1 MIALTKIGTKGVIF
15 RCADG
20 AYRRCYPVLAA
31 CGADYEEQCTITG
44 IKHGRHCAKCL
55 VPPDERYNLMGVWR
69 ERSRDSTLSQ
79 FKLDKK
85 RKEEKGSSKEKAK
98 KKDPMALAPMWNFAW
113 KHPNVNIHHCLAIDL
128 LHVFFSNGLVEYV
141 LKWAV
146 NLLVPETSS
155 TANKDKTAVQ
165 DLIDKRLQVCPS
177 TPGFDKWTKSLFH
190 LTQQTGNEWKSVSK
204 VLVPVI
210 GPLLSQVNRPA
221 MLFVRAFMDF
231 LTVTQYRSHDDETLG
246 YLENYLEIMDV
257 CQEALAKARD
267 NLKDP
272 RMNFPK
278 WHVLTHVIE
287 SIKSFGTV
295 DGTDT
300 STSEKLH
307 TVWFKKWSHNT
318 NFRGTWLD
326 QLTRHLTIACK
337 VQVQGDI
344 MTYKGILKARN
355 NPTREDEIT
364 PFTTG
369 ITDAVRQIDDLELPE
384 FEIIDLRLKR
394 MFSRSLLHAQSVADW
409 AGVPTFLEALAPF
422 VRQCRHDR
430 NNEPGGAVAG
440 EDQKD
445 SSVDWARTLK
455 ISVHSG
461 IKYWVPDLNSSDP
474 EGQIRQIARCR
485 WNWQNMN
492 EGWRRDYVWAQEHQF
507 TPSDRRRAEE
517 GLKGRLPVQL
527 LLVFTVH
534 DTDLAS
540 GEMTNSRKKPEYP
553 KYCGALVREFR
564 PVNGINYNETHGL
577 AEFKAKEDTPNR
589 KLGSDRIYPIQ
600 ALGPS
605 VQLIPSGRPDHY
617 FFNPYIT
624 HEAFNTL
631 WDPVYFTDG
640 RKIARRLVKDWKR
653 NQRRRKLD
661 IFRQ

>member
-1 MIALTKIGTKGVIF
+1 
-15 RCADG
+15 
-20 AYRRCYPVLAA
+20 
-31 CGADYEEQCTITG
+31 
-44 IKHGRHCAKCL
+44 
-55 VPPDERYNLMGVWR
+55 
-69 ERSRDSTLSQ
+69 
-79 FKLDKK
+79 LDRK
-85 RKEEKGSSKEKAK
+85 RKKEKAK
-98 KKDPMALAPMWNFAW
+98 EKDPMALAPMRNFAW
-113 KHPNVNIHHCLAIDL
+113 EHSNVNIHQCLSIDL

-146 NLLVPETSS
+146 SLLVPEISS
-155 TANKDKTAVQ
+155 TTNKDRAAVQ
-165 DLIDKRLQVCPS
+165 DLIDKRLKSCPS

-210 GPLLSQVNRPA
+210 GPLLNQVNRPA

-231 LTVTQYRSHDDETLG
+231 LTVTQYRSHDEETLD
-246 YLENYLEIMDV
+246 YLQSYLEIMNI
-257 CQEALAKARD
+257 CQEALARARD
-267 NLKDP
+267 NLRDP

-307 TVWFKKWSHNT
+307 TVWFKKWAHNT

-326 QLTRHLTIACK
+326 QLTRHLTVACK
-337 VQVQGDI
+337 VQVQDDI
-344 MTYKGILKARN
+344 LVHKGIQER
-355 NPTREDEIT
+355 TREDEIT

-369 ITDAVRQIDDLELPE
+369 ITNAVRQIDDLELPE
-384 FEIIDLRLKR
+384 FEKIDLRLKR
-394 MFSRSLLHAQSVADW
+394 MFSRSLLHAQDVADW

-430 NNEPGGAVAG
+430 NSEPGGTVGA

-445 SSVDWARTLK
+445 GSMDWARTLK

-461 IKYWVPDLNSSDP
+461 IKYWAPDLNSSDP
-474 EGQIRQIARCR
+474 EGQISQIARCR

-507 TPSDRRRAEE
+507 APSDRRRAEE

-534 DTDLAS
+534 DTDL
-540 GEMTNSRKKPEYP
+540 GETVTTHSRKKPEYP
-553 KYCGALVREFR
+553 KYRGALVREFR
-564 PVNGINYNETHGL
+564 PANGISYNETHGL
-577 AEFKAKEDTPNR
+577 VEFKAKADTSNQI
-589 KLGSDRIYPIQ
+589 LGSDRIYPIE

-605 VQLIPSGRPDHY
+605 VQLIPSGRSDHY

-631 WDPVYFTDG
+631 WDPVYFKDG
-640 RKIARRLVKDWKR
+640 RKIAKRLVKDWRKNSR
-653 NQRRRKLD
+653 KRKLD
-661 IFRQ
+661 IFRTS

>member
-1 MIALTKIGTKGVIF
+1 MAKVGTEGIIF
-15 RCADG
+15 HCADG

-44 IKHGRHCAKCL
+44 IKHGRHCPKCL
-55 VPPDERYNLMGVWR
+55 VPPDERYKLTGVWR
-69 ERSRDSTLSQ
+69 ERSQESTLKQ
-79 FKLDKK
+79 FALDKNK
-85 RKEEKGSSKEKAK
+85 NKE
-98 KKDPMALAPMWNFAW
+98 KDPMALAPMRNFAW
-113 KHPNVNIHHCLAIDL
+113 KHSNVNIHRCLSIDL
-128 LHVFFSNGLVEYV
+128 LHLFFSNGLVEYV

-146 NLLVPETSS
+146 SLLVPEDSS
-155 TANKDKTAVQ
+155 TSNKDKTAVQ
-165 DLIDKRLQVCPS
+165 DLIDKRLQSCPG

-221 MLFVRAFMDF
+221 TLFIRAFMDF

-246 YLENYLEIMDV
+246 YLQESLEIMNV
-257 CQEALAKARD
+257 CQEALTRARD
-267 NLKDP
+267 NRKDP

-278 WHVLTHVIE
+278 WHMMTHVIE
-287 SIKSFGTV
+287 SIKCFGTV

-307 TVWFKKWSHNT
+307 SVWFKKWAHNT
-318 NFRGTWLD
+318 NFRGTWSD
-326 QLTRHLTIACK
+326 QLVRHLTIACK
-337 VQVQGDI
+337 VQVQDDI
-344 MTYKGILKARN
+344 LAYNKGIKARN
-355 NPTREDEIT
+355 EREDEIT

-384 FEIIDLRLKR
+384 FEKIDLRLKR
-394 MFSRSLLHAQSVADW
+394 MFSRSLLHAQDVADW

-422 VRQCRHDR
+422 VRQSRLSGKG
-430 NNEPGGAVAG
+430 ELGGMGAVA
-440 EDQKD
+440 DQKD
-445 SSVDWARTLK
+445 SSGVDWARKLK

-461 IKYWVPDLNSSDP
+461 VKYWTPDLNSSDP

-492 EGWRRDYVWAQEHQF
+492 EGWRRDHVWAQEHQF
-507 TPSDRRRAEE
+507 SPSDRRRAEE

-527 LLVFTVH
+527 LLIFTVH
-534 DTDLAS
+534 DTDL
-540 GEMTNSRKKPEYP
+540 GETTYSRKKPEYP

-564 PVNGINYNETHGL
+564 PANGINYNETHGL
-577 AEFKAKEDTPNR
+577 VEFKAKEDTSNR
-589 KLGSDRIYPIQ
+589 KLGSDRIYPIE

-605 VQLIPSGRPDHY
+605 VQLIPSARSDHY

-631 WDPVYFTDG
+631 WDPVYFKDG
-640 RKIARRLVKDWKR
+640 RKIARRLVKDWKQNSR
-653 NQRRRKLD
+653 KRKLD
-661 IFRQ
+661 IFRTS